1 MGLLWLLIKSTLKIA
16 IIDSSLITLLE
27 SESPMVEGI
36 KRCPC
41 NPRVGGSIP
50 GTDNLKKLLIW
61 MKIHELHSDGQV
73 AVGQQ

>member
-27 SESPMVEGI
+27 SESPMVEG
-36 KRCPC
+36 CPC

-50 GTDNLKKLLIW
+50 GIQMAMWLLGNNECCSAPSLSQP
-61 MKIHELHSDGQV
+61 M
-73 AVGQQ
+73 